1 MSDGGHIGVQVFQ
14 TSWFTKNPERIELP
28 KWNLDLTRVR
38 YIENLD
44 LTHFWEN
51 NHIVCYIEVWL
62 MINFQLPVFQ
72 DLKWFCYIE
81 FLFRYMEVRWIDVLP
96 YLPPKYSFC
105 FKKFA

>member
-72 DLKWFCYIE
+72 DLK
-81 FLFRYMEVRWIDVLP
+81 
-96 YLPPKYSFC
+96 
-105 FKKFA
+105 